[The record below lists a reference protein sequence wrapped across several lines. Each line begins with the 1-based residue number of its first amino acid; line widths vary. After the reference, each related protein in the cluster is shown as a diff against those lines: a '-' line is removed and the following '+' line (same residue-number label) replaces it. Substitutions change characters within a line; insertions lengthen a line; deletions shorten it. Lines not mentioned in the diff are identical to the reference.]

1 MWFLPFGLPSIVNV
15 NGHLIGE
22 CGWPGDLVLLPTF
35 RPLATMDFLLLPV
48 EKVTQIAD
56 QHKLASGR

>member
-1 MWFLPFGLPSIVNV
+1 LACGVQEQWRQRRGFGLC
-15 NGHLIGE
+15 HLRYGQLDRS
-22 CGWPGDLVLLPTF
+22 CLRSS
-35 RPLATMDFLLLPV
+35 RPLATMDFLFLSV